1 MFEKN
6 KAGEI
11 AQAIKQ
17 NDRKMK
23 ANLEFVDGTSTEVEN
38 AFWEALGGRPA

>member
-1 MFEKN
+1 MFEKA

-17 NDRKMK
+17 NDRKM
-23 ANLEFVDGTSTEVEN
+23 AARLDFVQELDDAGQ
-38 AFWEALGGRPA
+38 